1 MTVINPN
8 SISGITSITLP
19 AGANNVLTIHTND
32 GTERFRIDSSG
43 NIKVGTAAT
52 ISPDGD
58 VFFTGVTTAT
68 TFTGAHSG
76 SGANLTSLPAAQLT
90 GDLPAISGANLTG
103 IAATDN
109 VRTGILDVAG
119 IATFRDTV
127 NIPNINGGQ
136 IGGRRNI
143 IINGAMQIAQRSTS
157 AVNIAGG
164 KTWSDVDRF
173 GQWTTTA
180 DGNWKSGQ
188 QVADAPTDFQYS
200 RKITSLA
207 ANTIASST
215 YHTVRYTVEG
225 YDAKQL
231 NCGNSSAKTVTLS
244 FYVKSS
250 LTGTFGLNFTNS
262 ANNRSYA
269 TTYAISSA
277 DWEQKTITL
286 TLDTSGTWLTTNGV
300 GLEINWALAIGSS
313 YQTSTLNQWQ
323 DNWRFPD
330 TGANTLMTTNG
341 ATFQL
346 TGVQLEVGSQ
356 ATAFEHRSY
365 GEELA
370 LCQRYFEDGGTYH
383 TSDTASGALGRT
395 NLQFAN
401 TKRADPTVEINV
413 TAGQT
418 GQMEFTSDSG
428 FAYRTRGSLV
438 GDSTEFTFTAEAE
451 I

>member
-1 MTVINPN
+1 MP
-8 SISGITSITLP
+8 SGD
-19 AGANNVLTIHTND
+19 GNVLTIHTND
-32 GTERFRIDSSG
+32 GVERFRIDSSG

>member
-1 MTVINPN
+1 MSILKVDAIRHN
-8 SISGITSITLP
+8 SATSDAITTHS
-19 AGANNVLTIHTND
+19 D
-32 GTERFRIDSSG
+32 GTASAKI
-43 NIKVGTAAT
+43 I
-52 ISPDGD
+52 
-58 VFFTGVTTAT
+58 
-68 TFTGAHSG
+68 
-76 SGANLTSLPAAQLT
+76 
-90 GDLPAISGANLTG
+90 
-103 IAATDN
+103 
-109 VRTGILDVAG
+109 DVAG
-119 IATFRDTV
+119 GSLS
-127 NIPNINGGQ
+127 N
-136 IGGRRNI
+136 RNL
-143 IINGAMQIAQRSTS
+143 IINGAMNVAQRSPNV
-157 AVNIAGG
+157 AVNIPGG
-164 KTWSDVDRF
+164 KTVTDVDRF
-173 GQWTTTA
+173 GQWTKTA
-180 DGNWKSGQ
+180 EGSWKSGQ

-383 TSDTASGALGRT
+383 SSDTASGALGRT

-413 TAGQT
+413 TAGTT
-418 GQMEFTSDSG
+418 GAMEFTGTSG
-428 FAYRTRGSLV
+428 FCYRSRGSVV
-438 GDSTEFTFTAEAE
+438 GDSTTFTFTAEAE